1 MVKLF
6 ISIFKY
12 IMSCDLYRPDIK
24 LDPPTHPLNQL
35 ISGMPLILIYY
46 VFIRVDWKS
55 Y

>member
-24 LDPPTHPLNQL
+24 LDPHPPFE
-35 ISGMPLILIYY
+35 SADFWHAPY
-46 VFIRVDWKS
+46 
-55 Y
+55 